1 MPGIGVI
8 LNPYSR
14 SNRKNPGRAER
25 LGFIVG
31 DKGSC
36 HATRD
41 ISDVER
47 FAQEFKERGVEIL
60 GLSGGDG
67 TYQRTLTTFVK
78 IYGETPLPQ
87 IALYRSEQHT
97 SEHQ

>member
-25 LGFIVG
+25 LGVIVG

-47 FAQEFKERGVEIL
+47 LAQGFKEKGV
-60 GLSGGDG
+60 
-67 TYQRTLTTFVK
+67 
-78 IYGETPLPQ
+78 
-87 IALYRSEQHT
+87 
-97 SEHQ
+97 